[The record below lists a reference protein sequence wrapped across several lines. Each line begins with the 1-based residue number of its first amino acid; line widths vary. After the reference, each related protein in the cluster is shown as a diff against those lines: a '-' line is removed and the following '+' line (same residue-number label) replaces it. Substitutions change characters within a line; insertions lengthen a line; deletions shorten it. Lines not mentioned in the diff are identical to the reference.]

1 MDDLQAIFGQD
12 LDALPGDEE
21 FEMDVETEVV
31 TGIRALVSLQQQQIA
46 LLQVIAQRLG
56 PKRIARD
63 SSGNILGVEPVQ
75 G

>member
-63 SSGNILGVEPVQ
+63 ASGNILGVEPVQ